1 MKEEPDGPCMYVL
14 SAKYMGNAEP
24 VVRCLGRK
32 LAKAHGDSFP
42 AFNQIQGGWSNS
54 ERSDSSKFHFNY
66 TLVGGYYF
74 QNPPCYLGSLPKP
87 NGVIWAKGKASKS
100 Q

>member
-24 VVRCLGRK
+24 VVKCLGRK

-42 AFNQIQGGWSNS
+42 AFNQIQGGWSN
-54 ERSDSSKFHFNY
+54 
-66 TLVGGYYF
+66 
-74 QNPPCYLGSLPKP
+74 
-87 NGVIWAKGKASKS
+87 
-100 Q
+100 